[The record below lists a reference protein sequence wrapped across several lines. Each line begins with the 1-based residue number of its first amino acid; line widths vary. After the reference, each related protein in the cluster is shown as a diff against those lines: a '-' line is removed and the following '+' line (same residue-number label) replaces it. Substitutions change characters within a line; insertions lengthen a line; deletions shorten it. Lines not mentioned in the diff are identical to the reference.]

1 MIVCV
6 QDLGEPILS
15 IPDAIKADS
24 YYEPPGSGS
33 FTGGRVCV
41 GAPDKALQTA
51 PHTIKGGRCAP
62 ANTFSQREILKPARQ
77 NERQR

>member
-1 MIVCV
+1 MYV
-6 QDLGEPILS
+6 QELGEPILS

-24 YYEPPGSGS
+24 YFDPPGSGS

-41 GAPDKALQTA
+41 GDPDKALQTA

-62 ANTFSQREILKPARQ
+62 ANTQ
-77 NERQR
+77 